1 MNGLS
6 SQGPWPTTNPGHMP
20 PLPQQPS
27 SPFHGPIH
35 ILTLPQMLGQFIW
48 LGRWSCGCTGDSAR
62 VQEGP
67 LGPRQY
73 HLLTA
78 HTYMSPDSHIPGH
91 IPKSMDMGLRRQAP

>member
-35 ILTLPQMLGQFIW
+35 ILTLPQVLG
-48 LGRWSCGCTGDSAR
+48 
-62 VQEGP
+62 
-67 LGPRQY
+67 
-73 HLLTA
+73 
-78 HTYMSPDSHIPGH
+78 
-91 IPKSMDMGLRRQAP
+91 